1 MPWRTKD
8 QKLGIVK
15 IDQSRNIDG
24 PVQYVKLALNE
35 STGYPS
41 SDGTSLIPC
50 ENCGITPD
58 FDMIENS
65 ITAVVDTS
73 AQPASIACSACT
85 YLNPIALRNC
95 EMCGNRLPVKEG
107 ALEMPSPP
115 DKRVKIEL
123 ESNDGLSEDS
133 RIFVQLSFRM
143 SDGVLFSQTISEL
156 LVTQERAKVEK
167 VYNKG
172 AKLLNGSDIKPSNFN
187 KIFDS
192 DSKLNRVGISSLEK
206 SQENKLI
213 HNDIMLNNALSDLS
227 SLMALASDIE
237 RLYNNMDKPEQQKAS
252 PILTVDREKFLTKE
266 LFIEEISRELHG
278 FIMTEFQEQKQKEGV
293 ILITLVDIYALYNK
307 AMRIGSGLVSP
318 QELREACEK
327 FEKIGLTDLQ
337 LTRINGRVLC
347 VSSGD
352 SFGFI
357 KQKILDITATAPG
370 ADLLQLSKTLNDS
383 YANSWTV
390 GIIMEALN
398 NCVNEGKLA
407 FDRRASYGY
416 SLLP

>member
-1 MPWRTKD
+1 
-8 QKLGIVK
+8 
-15 IDQSRNIDG
+15 
-24 PVQYVKLALNE
+24 
-35 STGYPS
+35 
-41 SDGTSLIPC
+41 
-50 ENCGITPD
+50 
-58 FDMIENS
+58 MIENS

-252 PILTVDREKFLTKE
+252 PILTVCLLYT
-266 LFIEEISRELHG
+266 SR
-278 FIMTEFQEQKQKEGV
+278 
-293 ILITLVDIYALYNK
+293 
-307 AMRIGSGLVSP
+307 
-318 QELREACEK
+318 
-327 FEKIGLTDLQ
+327 
-337 LTRINGRVLC
+337 C
-347 VSSGD
+347 V
-352 SFGFI
+352 
-357 KQKILDITATAPG
+357 
-370 ADLLQLSKTLNDS
+370 
-383 YANSWTV
+383 
-390 GIIMEALN
+390 
-398 NCVNEGKLA
+398 
-407 FDRRASYGY
+407 
-416 SLLP
+416 